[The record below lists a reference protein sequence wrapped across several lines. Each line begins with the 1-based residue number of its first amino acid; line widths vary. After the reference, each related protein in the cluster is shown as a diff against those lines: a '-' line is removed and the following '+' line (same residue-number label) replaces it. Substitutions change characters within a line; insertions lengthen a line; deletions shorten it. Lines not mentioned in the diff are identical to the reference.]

1 MSVLHKSYCILVSGM
16 ALLLAHKVEA
26 SAIIP
31 RLSADV
37 QPTHYQ
43 LKLTIDP
50 NAEQFSGETNI
61 SVSIKKPTK
70 IIILHAQDLKV
81 QKATIYI
88 GKTAIPA
95 VLKQTDKNGT
105 AELSVASDLPTGDA
119 NIDIL
124 YSAAYSTTL
133 DGLYKV
139 KDGGKSYIFH
149 QFEAIAARK
158 AFPCFDEP
166 GFKTPYD
173 IQVTLPAKLKAVS
186 NTLETAT
193 ETIAGGMKRL
203 TFETTKPLPTYL
215 VAFAVGDLDI
225 VTWKPVPANSV
236 RLKPLPLRG
245 VATHGKGAQL
255 SYALGNT
262 APLLSALESYFGIS
276 YPYQKL
282 DILAV
287 PDFAA
292 GAMENAGAITY
303 REELLLLGKNSSLEE
318 LRNYGST
325 HAHEMS
331 HQWFG
336 DLVTPYWWDNIW
348 LNESFASWAEFKV
361 AQSWKPK
368 WQFDLDTQ
376 RGAYG
381 AMRIDAR
388 TNTRAIQQAIVTEDD
403 ISNAFDGITYEKGAG
418 VLAMVE
424 NYMGEAAFQQGVRLH
439 MQRYRFGNAKAEDF
453 YQSLADGGKQPEIIP
468 TLKSFVQQPG
478 LPQVSVDWTCA
489 TGKAATLHLS
499 QSRYLPYGA
508 TPPAPLLWSIPVTM
522 VLYNGTA
529 HEKFSTMLGTASADV
544 AAPGTS
550 CPTAILPDSGGH
562 GYYRWSVPAERWT
575 TLIGKLNDMPVTEAL
590 SAASNINAAFTAGA
604 IDAATYLNLVPT
616 IAHYPSHL
624 VSTVPMGRLAWMAE
638 HMPDAASRQK
648 TMAFMKKIYMP
659 MYTKLG
665 LEPTTALD
673 KSNPPEAE
681 LLRAELVNFLAEDAE
696 DSKLRAELAKRGRAY
711 MGFGTDGKIHPSAIS
726 PALSDVAVKIAA
738 QDGDAGFTQYL
749 ISHLAKQ
756 RDANVRGRIINALA
770 TVTSPSAFKLV
781 QPLAASKNIKGNEAE
796 HLVFRRAADK
806 KTRESAWAWFKN
818 EPDAIITRTADDRR
832 DAFPFLASGFCSAA
846 DRADV
851 AKFFT
856 PELLSK
862 ARGSTRSLA
871 QSLEEIEQCDAL
883 RTKQLPAARAYLA
896 AQ

>member
-1 MSVLHKSYCILVSGM
+1 MVFYSKLHSILLSGM
-16 ALLLAHKVEA
+16 MLLLGTHAEA

-31 RLSADV
+31 RLSPDV

-50 NAEQFSGETNI
+50 NAEQFSGDATI
-61 SVSIKKPTK
+61 TVSLKKPTK
-70 IIILHAQDLKV
+70 TIILHAQNLKV
-81 QKATIYI
+81 EKAIVYL

-95 VLKQTDKNGT
+95 ILKQTDKNGT
-105 AELSVASDLPTGDA
+105 AELSVASDLPAGEA
-119 NIDIL
+119 NIDIK

-173 IQVTLPAKLKAVS
+173 IQVTLPANLKAVS

-193 ETIAGGMKRL
+193 EKVAGGMKRL

-215 VAFAVGDLDI
+215 VAFAVGDFDI
-225 VTWKPVPANSV
+225 VAWKPVPANSV

-245 VATHGKGAQL
+245 VATHGKGQQL
-255 SYALGNT
+255 AYALGNT

-303 REELLLLGKNSSLEE
+303 REELLLLGKNSSLDD

-348 LNESFASWAEFKV
+348 LNESFASWAMNKI
-361 AQSWKPK
+361 ANSWKPK
-368 WQFDLDTQ
+368 WQFDLETQ
-376 RGAYG
+376 QSAYG

-388 TNTRAIQQAIVTEDD
+388 TNTRAIQQPIITEDD

-439 MQRYRFGNAKAEDF
+439 MQRYRFGNARAEDF

-489 TGKAATLHLS
+489 PGKSATLHLI

-508 TPPAPLLWSIPVTM
+508 TPPPPLLWSIPVTM
-522 VLYNGTA
+522 VIYSGTT
-529 HEKFSTMLGTASADV
+529 HEKFSTMLSTVSADV
-544 AAPGTS
+544 AAPGTA
-550 CPTAILPDSGGH
+550 CPTAVLPDSGGH
-562 GYYRWSVPAERWT
+562 GYYRWSVPPAGWT
-575 TLIGKLNDMPVTEAL
+575 TLVDNLNTMPVTEAL
-590 SAASNINAAFTAGA
+590 SVASNINAAFSAGA
-604 IDAATYLNLVPT
+604 IDSATYLK
-616 IAHYPSHL
+616 IAPAIARYPSHL
-624 VSTVPMGRLAWMAE
+624 VSTVPMGRLAWLAE
-638 HMPDAASRQK
+638 HMPDAVSHQK
-648 TMAFMKKIYMP
+648 IITYMKKIYTP
-659 MYTKLG
+659 VYAKLG
-665 LEPTTALD
+665 LDPTTALD

-681 LLRAELVNFLAEDAE
+681 LLRSAVVDFLAVDAE
-696 DSKLRAELAKRGRAY
+696 DVKLRADLAKRGRAY
-711 MGFGTDGKIHPSAIS
+711 MGAGSDNKIHPNVIT

-738 QDGDAGFTQYL
+738 QDGDVAFTQYL
-749 ISHLAKQ
+749 LNHLAKE
-756 RDANVRGRIINALA
+756 RDANIRGRIISALA
-770 TVTSPSAFKLV
+770 TVTSPAAFRLV
-781 QPLAASKNIKGNEAE
+781 QPLAASKDIRANEAE
-796 HLVFRRAADK
+796 HLVFSRAADR
-806 KTRESAWAWFKN
+806 KTRESAWMWFKHDA
-818 EPDAIITRTADDRR
+818 DAIITRTADDRR
-832 DAFPFLASGFCSAA
+832 DAFPFLASGFCSTA

-851 AKFFT
+851 AAFFT

-862 ARGSTRSLA
+862 TRGATRSLA
-871 QSLEEIEQCDAL
+871 QTLEVIEQCDAL
-883 RTKQLPAARAYLA
+883 KTKQISTARTYLA
-896 AQ
+896 TR